1 MRWVVMAVV
10 WRMSTPAISRPDPGR
25 NPAVSL
31 SGVSAG
37 YEHHVVFTRLS
48 LEIAAGQFA
57 GIVGPTGCG
66 KTTLLKTILGT
77 LPAFSGEVLV
87 AGQAAATLRPGVI
100 GYVPQL
106 GSVDWSFPVTVEE
119 IIMMGLYTSGR
130 IWPWPSKEE
139 RRQVN
144 DLACR
149 LGIDDCLHH
158 HIVHTSGGQ
167 RQRAF
172 LARALISNPRLLVL
186 DEPTSGVDIKTQ
198 HEVLHLLGDL
208 NSEGITI
215 LLTTHDLNAVAS
227 HLPWVIC
234 FNNGIVAQGRPRD
247 IFTGDILT
255 RTYGGDIVIVRHE
268 GHFLI
273 ANNTPLHFR
282 GDSQ

>member
-1 MRWVVMAVV
+1 
-10 WRMSTPAISRPDPGR
+10 MSTRAISRIDPGD
-25 NPAVSL
+25 PGPHAAVSL
-31 SGVSAG
+31 RGVSGG
-37 YEHHVVFTRLS
+37 YEHNVVFTRLS
-48 LEIAAGQFA
+48 LEINSGQFA

-66 KTTLLKTILGT
+66 KTTLLKIILGT
-77 LPAFSGEVLV
+77 LPAFSGEVRV
-87 AGQAAATLRPGVI
+87 AGQAATAIRPGLV

-106 GSVDWSFPVTVEE
+106 GSVDWNFPVTVEE
-119 IIMMGLYTSGR
+119 VILMGLYTNGR
-130 IWPWPSKEE
+130 VWPWPSREE
-139 RRQVN
+139 RRRVN
-144 DLACR
+144 DLAHR
-149 LGIDDCLHH
+149 LGIHDCLRH

-198 HEVLHLLGDL
+198 HEVLHLLGDI
-208 NSEGITI
+208 NDEGITI

-234 FNNGIVAQGRPRD
+234 FNNGIVAQGRPQD
-247 IFTGDILT
+247 IFTADVLT

-273 ANNTPLHFR
+273 ANNTPLRFK
-282 GDSQ
+282 GDAR

>member
-1 MRWVVMAVV
+1 
-10 WRMSTPAISRPDPGR
+10 
-25 NPAVSL
+25 
-31 SGVSAG
+31 VSAG
-37 YEHHVVFTRLS
+37 YEHNVVFTRLS
-48 LEIAAGQFA
+48 LDIHAGQFA

-66 KTTLLKTILGT
+66 KTTLLKIILGT
-77 LPAFSGEVLV
+77 MPAFSGEVRV
-87 AGQAAATLRPGVI
+87 AGQAAATIRPGLV

-119 IIMMGLYTSGR
+119 VILMGLYTSGR
-130 IWPWPSKEE
+130 VWPWPSREE
-139 RRQVN
+139 RRRVR
-144 DLACR
+144 DLAHR
-149 LGIDDCLHH
+149 LGIHDCLRH

-172 LARALISNPRLLVL
+172 LARALISNPRLVVL

-198 HEVLHLLGDL
+198 HEVLHLLGDI

-234 FNNGIVAQGRPRD
+234 FNNGIVAQGRPQD
-247 IFTGDILT
+247 IFTADILT

-273 ANNTPLHFR
+273 ANNTPLRFK
-282 GDSQ
+282 GDAQ